1 MMFKFIFQP
10 PFALMIGLEALGS
23 EDEAGN
29 TIIEGVTFH
38 FLIISIEINWADM

>member
-23 EDEAGN
+23 EDGTGK

-38 FLIISIEINWADM
+38 FLLVSIEINWEDM